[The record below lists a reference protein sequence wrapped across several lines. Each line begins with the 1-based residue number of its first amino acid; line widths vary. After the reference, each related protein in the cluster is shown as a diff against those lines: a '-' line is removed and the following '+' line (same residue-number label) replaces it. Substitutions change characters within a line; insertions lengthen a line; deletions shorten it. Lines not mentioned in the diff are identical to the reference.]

1 LVKHLY
7 PFECRELLLFDVSLT
22 GFDLGEID
30 DLFKDSLKDG
40 IKDDDFDVD
49 AELQKP
55 AVAKLGDPE
64 TYEDIGLVIE
74 MPRSSFTDTALDNLK
89 RLVESK
95 SNLIK
100 KALGTETLELEI
112 TDDKVRFP
120 WFEDDTNPD
129 AVKAYTHFVTALCE
143 MARVQKRVTAKEKE
157 TSNDKYAFRCFLLRL
172 GFIGAAYKEERK
184 ILLRNLTGSS
194 AFKTPK
200 SEVIGDE

>member
-100 KALGTETLELEI
+100 KALGAETLELEI
-112 TDDKVRFP
+112 TDDKVGFP
-120 WFEDDTNPD
+120 WFEDGTDPDT
-129 AVKAYTHFVTALCE
+129 VKAYTHFVTALCE
-143 MARVQKRVTAKEKE
+143 MARIQKRVTAKEKE
-157 TSNDKYAFRCFLLRL
+157 TDNDKYAFRCFLLRL
-172 GFIGAAYKEERK
+172 GFIGTAYKEERK